1 MNIFHEHL
9 ENSERYQSFI
19 ETFYDRNNYYDLT
32 DTYGFNEN
40 VKQHRLKREC
50 YTSGI
55 GTRRFVQVK
64 DDNLVRLE
72 DFTINTESNQMK
84 FIDTFG
90 NEAKVCFRVS
100 LTSVYIPCY
109 IATVVK

>member
-32 DTYGFNEN
+32 DTYGFNGN

-55 GTRRFVQVK
+55 GTRRFVQGK
-64 DDNLVRLE
+64 DDTLVRHK
-72 DFTINTESNQMK
+72 DFKIKTESNQMK
-84 FIDTFG
+84 FIDPCDNT
-90 NEAKVCFRVS
+90 AMVYFRV
-100 LTSVYIPCY
+100 
-109 IATVVK
+109 